1 MDVAEAAARALGL
14 LGLQGAQ
21 HAVEIVACLGDPD
34 VAAAALESLLLLL
47 EQPCFE
53 AKERTAAAVAKHF
66 AEGGQA
72 AKKGSQQ
79 PLKESSRHIVLSY
92 FKDVLRGFKRFL
104 RCFKAF

>member
-14 LGLQGAQ
+14 LGLQGAH
-21 HAVEIVACLGDPD
+21 HAVEIAACLGDPD
-34 VAAAALESLLLLL
+34 VAAAGLESLLLLL

-72 AKKGSQQ
+72 AKRNLNSLSKS
-79 PLKESSRHIVLSY
+79 LRDIVLSY
-92 FKDVLRGFKRFL
+92 FI
-104 RCFKAF
+104 RCFKMF